1 MALYIFKIVVF
12 IASFIFKTFSNAKFN
27 ALFNSLLE
35 ISYLFRFRNIV
46 NYNGEFKE
54 NRFSLIFGK

>member
-46 NYNGEFKE
+46 NYNGEFK
-54 NRFSLIFGK
+54 